1 MATIDTVLENI
12 GEKRF
17 VPLFNENELDLEI
30 LLRLTDVELKETLT
44 ELIKPIG
51 PRMKILKEIQSL
63 TSTGSG
69 K

>member
-1 MATIDTVLENI
+1 MASIETVLENI

-30 LLRLTDVELKETLT
+30 ILRLTDVELKETLT

-51 PRMKILKEIQSL
+51 PRMKIFKELQSL
-63 TSTGSG
+63 TSTDSG